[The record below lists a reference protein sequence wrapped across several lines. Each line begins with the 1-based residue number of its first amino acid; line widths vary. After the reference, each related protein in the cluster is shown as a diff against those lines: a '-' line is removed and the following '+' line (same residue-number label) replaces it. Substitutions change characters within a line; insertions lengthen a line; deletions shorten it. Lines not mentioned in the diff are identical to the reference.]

1 MRYVQVYRQNGRLV
15 RRVYKKRP
23 GRPKGI
29 KNSSYNLSAGGLKVK
44 QEVGRKQLLRLH
56 KEGKA
61 GSGFFRTHEYPD
73 SAREK
78 NSKSILKLIA
88 DGKFDPADNI
98 RKFIAAGGSK
108 NYWATRVN
116 HGTHG
121 MFFSRKNGKKLRYDS
136 SWELKRMQCLEK
148 EVKVVSYKK
157 NPVQIPYS
165 LNGIAHYYWPDF
177 LVEYKNGTHVLE
189 EIKPKALLNLP
200 KNKLKLAAAK
210 MFCKAAKLKFRVL
223 SSVEQLGTI

>member
-1 MRYVQVYRQNGRLV
+1 
-15 RRVYKKRP
+15 
-23 GRPKGI
+23 
-29 KNSSYNLSAGGLKVK
+29 
-44 QEVGRKQLLRLH
+44 
-56 KEGKA
+56 
-61 GSGFFRTHEYPD
+61 
-73 SAREK
+73 
-78 NSKSILKLIA
+78 
-88 DGKFDPADNI
+88 
-98 RKFIAAGGSK
+98 
-108 NYWATRVN
+108 
-116 HGTHG
+116 
-121 MFFSRKNGKKLRYDS
+121 
-136 SWELKRMQCLEK
+136 LKRMQCLEK